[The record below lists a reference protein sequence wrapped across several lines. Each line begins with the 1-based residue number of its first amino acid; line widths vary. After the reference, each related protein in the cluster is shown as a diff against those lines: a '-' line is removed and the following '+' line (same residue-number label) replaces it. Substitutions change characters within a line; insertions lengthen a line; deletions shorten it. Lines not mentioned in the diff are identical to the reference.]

1 MERKN
6 EIRIS
11 FETINLSQVFI
22 HTAGSYMSKPISKNN
37 NKYLANLRT
46 VPDDKRFGPLVLEL
60 ENASS
65 KEEQERII
73 NELKAIVE
81 IDETATAEP
90 LTFNHDIESLKGY
103 IVFEPETAIEHY
115 DLNLLD
121 FISYDFDVFNDYLL
135 FFINFFDY
143 FIDKLDSEDINRI
156 ELDTLY
162 PVSEIVEI
170 AKKYYKKEKGN
181 LIYHQSLFKKCINF
195 IYCINNPFE
204 KDMKDLTAKQ
214 KFFLYNSLYQD
225 TFKEFSH
232 NFHTTDLLEYQY
244 NNFPMKK
251 EDIQLEDVYTLIST
265 IKDFD
270 PSGRH
275 ISNLHQFVTN
285 NIFTALYITLFYV
298 VSINKL
304 HIKICGNCNRYF
316 LTPKK
321 NVTYCDR
328 IAEDA
333 LTCKD
338 IGSIEQQKRKL
349 ESKPV
354 YKKHRRIQQI
364 KCVYA
369 GRYKDEPFYKNDY
382 ETFNKIANQFKD
394 DIKKGKTTEE
404 EFDKWLDTQDKTRQ
418 D

>member
-6 EIRIS
+6 EIRVS

-46 VPDDKRFGPLVLEL
+46 LPDDERFGPLVLEL

-65 KEEQERII
+65 TKERDRII

-81 IDETATAEP
+81 IDQTATAEP
-90 LTFNHDIESLKGY
+90 LTFRHDVESLKGY
-103 IVFEPETAIEHY
+103 IVFEPVTAIENY

-143 FIDKLDSEDINRI
+143 FIDKLDNEDINRI

-170 AKKYYKKEKGN
+170 AKKYYEKEKGN

-204 KDMKDLTAKQ
+204 KDIEDLTSKQ
-214 KFFLYNSLYQD
+214 KFFLYNSLYQN

-232 NFHTTDLLEYQY
+232 NFHTTDLLEYEY
-244 NNFPMKK
+244 NNFPIKK
-251 EDIQLEDVYTLIST
+251 EDMHLENVYTLIST
-265 IKDFD
+265 IKNFD
-270 PSGRH
+270 PTGRH

-316 LTPKK
+316 LTSKE

-328 IAEDA
+328 IVENTM
-333 LTCKD
+333 TCKD
-338 IGSIEQQKRKL
+338 IGNKEYQKRKKENDITYDKYRKIGSRKQL
-349 ESKPV
+349 RASRNP
-354 YKKHRRIQQI
+354 QI
-364 KCVYA
+364 ELYQKDLKQYRKI
-369 GRYKDEPFYKNDY
+369 GKQMYKDVCSG
-382 ETFNKIANQFKD
+382 KISN
-394 DIKKGKTTEE
+394 E
-404 EFDKWLDTQDKTRQ
+404 EFAKWVDSQDK
-418 D
+418 

>member
-6 EIRIS
+6 EIRVS

-22 HTAGSYMSKPISKNN
+22 HTAGSYMCKPISKNN

-46 VPDDKRFGPLVLEL
+46 LPDDERFGPLVLEL

-65 KEEQERII
+65 TEERDRII
-73 NELKAIVE
+73 NELKSIVE
-81 IDETATAEP
+81 IDQTATAEP
-90 LTFNHDIESLKGY
+90 LTFQHDVESLKGY
-103 IVFEPETAIEHY
+103 IVFEPVTAIENY

-143 FIDKLDSEDINRI
+143 FIDKLDNEDINRI

-162 PVSEIVEI
+162 TVSEIVEI
-170 AKKYYKKEKGN
+170 AKKYYEKEKGN

-204 KDMKDLTAKQ
+204 KDIEDLTSKQ
-214 KFFLYNSLYQD
+214 KFFLYNSLYQN

-232 NFHTTDLLEYQY
+232 DFHTTDLLEYEY
-244 NNFPMKK
+244 NNFPIKK
-251 EDIQLEDVYTLIST
+251 EDMHLEDVYTLIST
-265 IKDFD
+265 IKNFD
-270 PSGRH
+270 PTGRH

-316 LTPKK
+316 LTSKE

-328 IAEDA
+328 IVENIM
-333 LTCKD
+333 TCKD
-338 IGSIEQQKRKL
+338 IGNKEYQKRKKENDITYDKYRKIGSRKQL
-349 ESKPV
+349 RASRNP
-354 YKKHRRIQQI
+354 QI
-364 KCVYA
+364 ELYQKDLKQYRKI
-369 GRYKDEPFYKNDY
+369 GKQMYKDVCAG
-382 ETFNKIANQFKD
+382 KISN
-394 DIKKGKTTEE
+394 E
-404 EFDKWLDTQDKTRQ
+404 EFAKWVDSQDK
-418 D
+418 

>member
-1 MERKN
+1 M
-6 EIRIS
+6 
-11 FETINLSQVFI
+11 
-22 HTAGSYMSKPISKNN
+22 
-37 NKYLANLRT
+37 
-46 VPDDKRFGPLVLEL
+46 
-60 ENASS
+60 
-65 KEEQERII
+65 
-73 NELKAIVE
+73 
-81 IDETATAEP
+81 
-90 LTFNHDIESLKGY
+90 
-103 IVFEPETAIEHY
+103 
-115 DLNLLD
+115 
-121 FISYDFDVFNDYLL
+121 
-135 FFINFFDY
+135 
-143 FIDKLDSEDINRI
+143 
-156 ELDTLY
+156 
-162 PVSEIVEI
+162 
-170 AKKYYKKEKGN
+170 
-181 LIYHQSLFKKCINF
+181 IYHQSLFKKCINF

-204 KDMKDLTAKQ
+204 KDIEDLTAKQ

-232 NFHTTDLLEYQY
+232 DFHTTDLLEYQY

-321 NVTYCDR
+321 NVAYCDR

-338 IGSIEQQKRKL
+338 IGNREYQKRKK
-349 ESKPV
+349 ENDDVYRKYRVIGTRKKTRVSRNPEIEI
-354 YKKHRRIQQI
+354 YKKDLKQYREIG
-364 KCVYA
+364 KKM
-369 GRYKDEPFYKNDY
+369 YKDARSG
-382 ETFNKIANQFKD
+382 KIS
-394 DIKKGKTTEE
+394 KK
-404 EFDKWLDTQDKTRQ
+404 EFQKWVDSQDK
-418 D
+418 

>member
-11 FETINLSQVFI
+11 FETINLFQVFI
-22 HTAGSYMSKPISKNN
+22 HTAGSYMSNPISKNN
-37 NKYLANLRT
+37 NKYLANVKT
-46 VPDDKRFGPLVLEL
+46 VPDDERFGPLVLAL
-60 ENASS
+60 ETASS
-65 KEEQERII
+65 NEERDRII

-81 IDETATAEP
+81 IDETATAES
-90 LTFNHDIESLKGY
+90 LTFNHDIESLTGY
-103 IVFEPETAIEHY
+103 IVFEPVTAIENY

-143 FIDKLDSEDINRI
+143 FIDKLDDEDINKI

-170 AKKYYKKEKGN
+170 ARKYYEKEKGN
-181 LIYHQSLFKKCINF
+181 LIYYQSIFKKCINF
-195 IYCINNPFE
+195 IYCINNPFKKNLE
-204 KDMKDLTAKQ
+204 DLTAKQ
-214 KFFLYNSLYQD
+214 KFFLYNSLYKD

-232 NFHTTDLLEYQY
+232 DFHTTDLLEYEY
-244 NNFPMKK
+244 NNFPLKK

-285 NIFTALYITLFYV
+285 NLFAALYITLFYV

-304 HIKICGNCNRYF
+304 HIKICGNCKRYF
-316 LTPKK
+316 LTSKE

-328 IAEDA
+328 IVENTM
-333 LTCKD
+333 TCKD
-338 IGSIEQQKRKL
+338 IGNKEYQKRKKENDITYDKYRKIGSRKQL
-349 ESKPV
+349 RASRNPEIDM
-354 YKKHRRIQQI
+354 YKKDLKEYRKIGKQM
-364 KCVYA
+364 
-369 GRYKDEPFYKNDY
+369 YKDVCSG
-382 ETFNKIANQFKD
+382 KISNEKFA
-394 DIKKGKTTEE
+394 
-404 EFDKWLDTQDKTRQ
+404 KWVDSQDK
-418 D
+418 

>member
-162 PVSEIVEI
+162 PV
-170 AKKYYKKEKGN
+170 
-181 LIYHQSLFKKCINF
+181 L
-195 IYCINNPFE
+195 
-204 KDMKDLTAKQ
+204 
-214 KFFLYNSLYQD
+214 
-225 TFKEFSH
+225 
-232 NFHTTDLLEYQY
+232 
-244 NNFPMKK
+244 
-251 EDIQLEDVYTLIST
+251 
-265 IKDFD
+265 
-270 PSGRH
+270 
-275 ISNLHQFVTN
+275 
-285 NIFTALYITLFYV
+285 
-298 VSINKL
+298 
-304 HIKICGNCNRYF
+304 
-316 LTPKK
+316 
-321 NVTYCDR
+321 
-328 IAEDA
+328 
-333 LTCKD
+333 
-338 IGSIEQQKRKL
+338 
-349 ESKPV
+349 
-354 YKKHRRIQQI
+354 
-364 KCVYA
+364 
-369 GRYKDEPFYKNDY
+369 
-382 ETFNKIANQFKD
+382 
-394 DIKKGKTTEE
+394 
-404 EFDKWLDTQDKTRQ
+404 
-418 D
+418 

>member
-1 MERKN
+1 ME
-6 EIRIS
+6 
-11 FETINLSQVFI
+11 
-22 HTAGSYMSKPISKNN
+22 
-37 NKYLANLRT
+37 
-46 VPDDKRFGPLVLEL
+46 
-60 ENASS
+60 
-65 KEEQERII
+65 
-73 NELKAIVE
+73 
-81 IDETATAEP
+81 
-90 LTFNHDIESLKGY
+90 
-103 IVFEPETAIEHY
+103 
-115 DLNLLD
+115 
-121 FISYDFDVFNDYLL
+121 
-135 FFINFFDY
+135 
-143 FIDKLDSEDINRI
+143 
-156 ELDTLY
+156 
-162 PVSEIVEI
+162 
-170 AKKYYKKEKGN
+170 
-181 LIYHQSLFKKCINF
+181 
-195 IYCINNPFE
+195 
-204 KDMKDLTAKQ
+204 DLTAKQ

-232 NFHTTDLLEYQY
+232 DFHTTDLLKYQY
-244 NNFPMKK
+244 NNFPIKK
-251 EDIQLEDVYTLIST
+251 EDIQLEDVYILIST

-316 LTPKK
+316 LTSKK

-333 LTCKD
+333 LTCKN

-369 GRYKDEPFYKNDY
+369 GRYKDKPFYKNDY

-394 DIKKGKTTEE
+394 NIKKEKATEE

>member
-11 FETINLSQVFI
+11 FETVNLSQVFI
-22 HTAGSYMSKPISKNN
+22 HTAGAYMSKPISKNN
-37 NKYLANLRT
+37 NKYLSNLRT
-46 VPDDKRFGPLVLEL
+46 VPDEKKFNSLVLAL
-60 ENASS
+60 ENTDS
-65 KEEQERII
+65 KAKQEKII
-73 NELKAIVE
+73 NELKSIIE
-81 IDETATAEP
+81 IDETVSAES
-90 LTFNHDIESLKGY
+90 LTFNHDIENLNGY
-103 IVFEPETAIEHY
+103 IVFEPVTAIENY
-115 DLNLLD
+115 DLSLLD

-143 FIDKLDSEDINRI
+143 FIDKLDSEDINKI

-170 AKKYYKKEKGN
+170 AKKYYEKEKGN
-181 LIYHQSLFKKCINF
+181 LIYHQSIFKKCINF

-204 KDMKDLTAKQ
+204 KEMEDLTAKQ
-214 KFFLYNSLYQD
+214 KFFLYNSLYPN

-244 NNFPMKK
+244 DNFPIKK
-251 EDIQLEDVYTLIST
+251 EDIKLENVYTLIST

-275 ISNLHQFVTN
+275 ISNLHQFITN

-304 HIKICGNCNRYF
+304 HIKVCGNCNKYF
-316 LTPKK
+316 LTSKE

-328 IAEDA
+328 FIDGTI
-333 LTCKD
+333 TCKN
-338 IGSIEQQKRKL
+338 IGNKEYQKRKQENDATYDKYRKIGSRKQLRVSRNPEIDMYKQDL
-349 ESKPV
+349 EQFRKV
-354 YKKHRRIQQI
+354 GKQM
-364 KCVYA
+364 
-369 GRYKDEPFYKNDY
+369 YKDVCDG
-382 ETFNKIANQFKD
+382 KISN
-394 DIKKGKTTEE
+394 E
-404 EFDKWLDTQDKTRQ
+404 EFAKWVDSQDK
-418 D
+418 

>member
-90 LTFNHDIESLKGY
+90 LTFNHDVESLKGY

-121 FISYDFDVFNDYLL
+121 FLSYDFDVFNDYLL

-195 IYCINNPFE
+195 IYCINNPLE
-204 KDMKDLTAKQ
+204 KDMEDLTAKQ

-232 NFHTTDLLEYQY
+232 DFHTTDLLEYQY

-321 NVTYCDR
+321 NITYCNRLTGDT
-328 IAEDA
+328 I
-333 LTCKD
+333 TCKD
-338 IGSIEQQKRKL
+338 IGNKEYQKRK
-349 ESKPV
+349 EENDDVYHKYRVIGTRKKTRVSRNPEIEI
-354 YKKHRRIQQI
+354 YKKDLKQYREIGKQM
-364 KCVYA
+364 
-369 GRYKDEPFYKNDY
+369 YKDARSG
-382 ETFNKIANQFKD
+382 KISK
-394 DIKKGKTTEE
+394 E
-404 EFDKWLDTQDKTRQ
+404 EFQKWVDSQDK
-418 D
+418 